1 MTKEQKALVVKLRD
15 KGMTFAAIA
24 EKLDISVNSI
34 KSFYRRNS
42 NASNATITSNN
53 ENQLCCKECGKPI
66 AQPFGTREKKFCS
79 DKCRMFW
86 WNTHRSEVKLRSA
99 ERCKCSSC
107 GKVFRAYAHRKF
119 CSRDCYFKMRFGGGD
134 SDKHIKYI
142 QERKN
147 VSDNN
152 APCTKN
158 AV

>member
-15 KGMTFAAIA
+15 QGMTFAAIA

-42 NASNATITSNN
+42 NTSNASND

-66 AQPFGTREKKFCS
+66 IQPFGTREKKFCS
-79 DKCRMFW
+79 DKCRMLW
-86 WNTHRSEVKLRSA
+86 WNTRRSEVKLKSA
-99 ERCKCSSC
+99 DRCKCSCC
-107 GKVFRAYAHRKF
+107 GKEFQAYAQRKF
-119 CSRDCYFKMRFGGGD
+119 CSRGCYFKMRFGGGD
-134 SDKHIKYI
+134 SDKHIKHI
-142 QERKN
+142 QERKT
-147 VSDNN
+147 VSDND

>member
-15 KGMTFAAIA
+15 QGMTFAAIA

-34 KSFYRRNS
+34 KSFYRRNG

-79 DKCRMFW
+79 DKCRMLW
-86 WNTHRSEVKLRSA
+86 WNTHRSEVKLKSA
-99 ERCKCSSC
+99 GHCKCSCC
-107 GKVFRAYAHRKF
+107 GKVFQAYAHRKF